1 MADVKKILIVEDEI
15 PLLDSYA
22 ELVETA
28 GYIPL
33 KASDG
38 YQALDT
44 LSNNFDQIDLVLLDL
59 MMPGV
64 DGLEVLKTIRNN
76 EDKYGKMPIVV
87 LTNMTSESVVK
98 EAFDLGAISYLVKT
112 DLDYDGL
119 VKELS
124 KFFGQNVNLLTA
136 LKWEKYC
143 IIKE

>member
-22 ELVETA
+22 ELIETA
-28 GYIPL
+28 GYVPL

-76 EDKYGKMPIVV
+76 EDKYGKMLIVV

-112 DLDYDGL
+112 DLDYEGL
-119 VKELS
+119 VKELK
-124 KFFGQNVNLLTA
+124 KFFD
-136 LKWEKYC
+136 
-143 IIKE
+143 

>member
-1 MADVKKILIVEDEI
+1 MANVKKILIVEDEI

-44 LSNNFDQIDLVLLDL
+44 LSNNLDQIDLVLLDL

-98 EAFDLGAISYLVKT
+98 EAFALGATSYLVKT

-119 VKELS
+119 VKELA
-124 KFFGQNVNLLTA
+124 KFF
-136 LKWEKYC
+136 E
-143 IIKE
+143 

>member
-1 MADVKKILIVEDEI
+1 MVDVKKILIVEDEI

-22 ELVETA
+22 ELIETA
-28 GYIPL
+28 GYVPL

-76 EDKYGKMPIVV
+76 EDKYGKMLIVV

-119 VKELS
+119 VKELK
-124 KFFGQNVNLLTA
+124 KFFD
-136 LKWEKYC
+136 
-143 IIKE
+143 

>member
-1 MADVKKILIVEDEI
+1 MADAKKILIVEDER

-22 ELVETA
+22 EIVETA

-44 LSNNFDQIDLVLLDL
+44 LSNNLDQIDLVLLDL

-87 LTNMTSESVVK
+87 LTNMTSETVVK
-98 EAFDLGAISYLVKT
+98 EAFNLGAISYLVKIN
-112 DLDYDGL
+112 LDYDGL
-119 VKELS
+119 VKELA
-124 KFFGQNVNLLTA
+124 KFFG
-136 LKWEKYC
+136 
-143 IIKE
+143 

>member
-1 MADVKKILIVEDEI
+1 MADAKKILIVEDER

-22 ELVETA
+22 ELIETA

-44 LSNNFDQIDLVLLDL
+44 LSNNLDQIDLVLLDL

-64 DGLEVLKTIRNN
+64 DGLEVLKAIRNN
-76 EDKYGKMPIVV
+76 EDKYGKMPVIV
-87 LTNMTSESVVK
+87 LTNMTSETVVK
-98 EAFDLGAISYLVKT
+98 EAFDLGAISYLVKI

-119 VKELS
+119 VKELA
-124 KFFGQNVNLLTA
+124 KFFG
-136 LKWEKYC
+136 
-143 IIKE
+143 